1 MTPFA
6 FRDRFVPRAVT
17 VGLALALWLFGLF
30 TSILLIGLWGRTVAG
45 DDVTL
50 EAGTRAV
57 LESEIVN
64 DRVVAWLGDAI
75 ATASQL
81 SSGQSAAV
89 IEAVNESPEMQAVMD
104 DIIDQGVAAALAPP
118 GTTTEIDVTAAADS
132 LVPVVA
138 AELLDQGVVADTEA
152 IRGVVGDV
160 PAIILSAEDHGLVT
174 NTAREVGGALTT
186 VFLVGLI
193 GMVLTG
199 GTAMKLSGDHVRQ
212 LRTLAVRI
220 GVSALTFAL
229 IFRIG
234 AWAVDPA
241 GGRSPIAAGGAVL
254 LRSNGHVMPLV
265 IGAAMILTAATS
277 LVIVRRRR
285 ARFDGGGGDDV
296 VPRERRVLVK
306 AGARST

>member
-138 AELLDQGVVADTEA
+138 AGGCG
-152 IRGVVGDV
+152 R
-160 PAIILSAEDHGLVT
+160 HG
-174 NTAREVGGALTT
+174 
-186 VFLVGLI
+186 
-193 GMVLTG
+193 
-199 GTAMKLSGDHVRQ
+199 SD
-212 LRTLAVRI
+212 
-220 GVSALTFAL
+220 S
-229 IFRIG
+229 
-234 AWAVDPA
+234 
-241 GGRSPIAAGGAVL
+241 
-254 LRSNGHVMPLV
+254 
-265 IGAAMILTAATS
+265 
-277 LVIVRRRR
+277 RRRR
-285 ARFDGGGGDDV
+285 RC
-296 VPRERRVLVK
+296 PRDHPFRGRPRPRDQHC
-306 AGARST
+306 ARSRGSADDGLPGRADRNGAHRGHGHETQRRPRSAAAYSGGPDWGISSYVCADLSDRRMGGRPCRRSVTHRRRWRGTAPIERSCHAPRDRCRNDPHCRNIACHRASSPGPL